1 MNIFQ
6 IFQIGK
12 QLKKYYG
19 RSKLISDTGL
29 EVLMKD
35 EELANISGG
44 LNGTI
49 INAISR
55 LISTLL
61 ELGRTIGSSLNRFK
75 HKNKC

>member
-1 MNIFQ
+1 
-6 IFQIGK
+6 
-12 QLKKYYG
+12 
-19 RSKLISDTGL
+19 
-29 EVLMKD
+29 MKD

-61 ELGRTIGSSLNRFK
+61 ELGITIGSSLNRFK

>member
-1 MNIFQ
+1 
-6 IFQIGK
+6 
-12 QLKKYYG
+12 
-19 RSKLISDTGL
+19 
-29 EVLMKD
+29 MKD

-44 LNGTI
+44 LNRTI

>member
-1 MNIFQ
+1 M
-6 IFQIGK
+6 
-12 QLKKYYG
+12 
-19 RSKLISDTGL
+19 R
-29 EVLMKD
+29 D
-35 EELANISGG
+35 EDLANICGG

-61 ELGRTIGSSLNRFK
+61 ELGRTIGSSLSRFK

>member
-1 MNIFQ
+1 
-6 IFQIGK
+6 
-12 QLKKYYG
+12 
-19 RSKLISDTGL
+19 
-29 EVLMKD
+29 MKD

-44 LNGTI
+44 LNVTI

-61 ELGRTIGSSLNRFK
+61 ELGRTIGSSLNRFR

>member
-1 MNIFQ
+1 
-6 IFQIGK
+6 
-12 QLKKYYG
+12 
-19 RSKLISDTGL
+19 
-29 EVLMKD
+29 MKD
-35 EELANISGG
+35 EEFANISGG